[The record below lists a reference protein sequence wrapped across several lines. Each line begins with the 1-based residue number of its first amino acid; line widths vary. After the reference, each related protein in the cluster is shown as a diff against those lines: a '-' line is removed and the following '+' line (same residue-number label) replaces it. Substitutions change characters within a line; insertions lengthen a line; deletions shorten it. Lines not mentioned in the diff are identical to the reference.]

1 MKHIKHPL
9 NIIYLNT
16 SERGASGGAKI
27 IYRHSDLINKLNI
40 SNITSEVLHIKKSK
54 ISKWTTSIK
63 KKLQIKSNKHIGW
76 DVEDITVNKNYKHKW
91 FEHDVKVKKN
101 FIFDKKKDF
110 IIFPEIHSHFAK
122 KLCINKKIP
131 YAIFALNG
139 YTLETTS
146 DYQTL
151 RDSYKGAKFILSV
164 SKNIS
169 NCVKLAFPN
178 CKNKIFKSSFSIDN
192 KKLSLKV
199 KKTNTITY
207 MPRKL
212 PQHSE
217 LVLFFLKKHLP
228 KNWKIK
234 KIHNFNEKKVF
245 YYLLRSKIFLSFTH
259 FEGLGMPPIEA
270 AIAGNKIIG
279 YTGEGGKEIWNKP
292 IFTEIPNGNILKFVD
307 IILKNLKIK
316 STNKKSTLQRKKLK
330 NRFSIEY
337 ERKNIINMIRKIQ
350 SYRN

>member
-1 MKHIKHPL
+1 MNHIKRPL

-40 SNITSEVLHIKKSK
+40 SNVTSEVLHIKKSK
-54 ISKWTTSIK
+54 ISKWTTSVK
-63 KKLQIKSNKHIGW
+63 KKLKIKSNKHIGW
-76 DVEDITVNKNYKHKW
+76 DVKDITVNKNYKHKW
-91 FEHDVKVKKN
+91 FDHDVKIKKN

-151 RDSYKGAKFILSV
+151 WDSYKGAKFILT
-164 SKNIS
+164 IS
-169 NCVKLAFPN
+169 NHISDCVKLAFPI
-178 CKNKIFKSSFSIDN
+178 CKNKIFNSRVSIDS

-217 LVLFFLKKHLP
+217 LVLFFLKKLLP

-234 KIHNFNEKKVF
+234 KIQNFTEEEVF

-270 AIAGNKIIG
+270 AIAGNKVIG
-279 YTGEGGKEIWNKP
+279 YTGEAGKEIWNKP
-292 IFTEIPNGNILKFVD
+292 IFTEIPNGDILKFVD
-307 IILKNLKIK
+307 SILKNLKIK
-316 STNKKSTLQRKKLK
+316 NNTQKNSLQRKKLK
-330 NRFSIEY
+330 ERHSIKN
-337 ERKNIINMIRKIQ
+337 ERKNIINLIRKIQ
-350 SYRN
+350 SYRD